1 MTYKEFV
8 RWCNI
13 RTCDGCWTV
22 MQAIRCLGAMSTINS
37 LPFWKREKEW
47 QKIRGKVEKDVSVI
61 EKKMKR
67 ERGGD

>member
-1 MTYKEFV
+1 
-8 RWCNI
+8 
-13 RTCDGCWTV
+13 